1 MAAWNISDA
10 IKIGA
15 TGTENG
21 IYLLDSAG
29 TGSVRIKAADGSGV
43 GQSFIF
49 PDSQGGSG
57 QVALTSPVGV
67 SGPPYKLA
75 WSTTLPTPTY
85 DTWVFK
91 DVKSTGV
98 SGGGFFSGSWV
109 TRELNTTEGV
119 GGDAALLGNNIVLQ
133 PGVWAITAIS
143 PSYNVNLS
151 SSRIYDITH
160 ATSWGYSTPGSSS
173 TNTSGQANSVNNTI
187 NLVKVV
193 TEETHI
199 EIQQRCSVDNV
210 VDGLGT
216 PSNILG
222 YNEVYTIVTA
232 TKIA

>member
-1 MAAWNISDA
+1 MTAWNVSDA
-10 IKIGA
+10 IKIDVSGP
-15 TGTENG
+15 ENG
-21 IYLLDSAG
+21 IYLLDTTG
-29 TGSVRIKAADGSGV
+29 VGSVRIKAADDGGV
-43 GQSFIF
+43 GQSFVF
-49 PDSQGGSG
+49 PDSQGETG
-57 QVALTSPVGV
+57 QVALTVPVGV

-75 WSTTLPTPTY
+75 WSSTLPTPTY

-98 SGGGFFSGSWV
+98 SGGGFFSGSWI

-119 GGDAALLGNNIVLQ
+119 GSDAALLGNNIVLQ
-133 PGVWAITAIS
+133 PGVWSITAIS

-151 SSRIYDITH
+151 SSRLYDITH
-160 ATSWGYSTPGSSS
+160 ATTWGYSTPGSSS
-173 TNTSGQANSVNNTI
+173 TNTSGQSNSVNNTI
-187 NLVKVV
+187 NLINVV

-222 YNEVYTIVTA
+222 YSEVYTIVTVV
-232 TKIA
+232 KIA